1 MSNNIN
7 NVPPIKK
14 NIMSRTKQEEESKQ
28 KKKSKSQMK
37 YIKTPDIIT
46 QVKPLYL
53 NNLILPLSP
62 NISSLTPTNICNK
75 LNEKE
80 EPLLPPKEKEF
91 ENKKTLVLDLDETLV
106 HSSFT
111 PFEKN
116 DIILEVDFEGI
127 MYNIYVL
134 VRPSAREFIIN
145 LSKYFELVIFT
156 ASIPKYASPLLD
168 ILDTDKNIKHRL
180 YREQCT
186 FINGLYIKDLKRLN
200 RPLKDLIIVDNSP
213 IAYAFNEEN
222 GLPIKTWYDDYT
234 DDELNK
240 ISPLLIFLA
249 NVDDVRAYIN
259 NFVEENDI
267 KYTEANDFIN
277 SYENEKNINDFIN
290 KEKNENENRKNEQKN
305 KETNKEINKEINKE
319 TNDLI
324 NINNENSLFND
335 YKIITSNIK
344 KNINNKFCFNNIIN
358 GKNSERINISSQR
371 LLNKSD
377 NEKNNINL
385 IPIGKIN
392 STKHR
397 NSSTNNNNNNEDK
410 NDIDNDKNKNLNIG
424 ILLRKQSGKKK
435 NLFRVNQKGIEP
447 LFNIKPNKINNESNK
462 NNTKNSFYNPHINLK
477 NLVLP
482 FTNTTKNL
490 LFPKSIFN
498 NNFMTNNKINMAP
511 IHMTKNGLIDTNS
524 KIKYTNLLEK
534 MDKKITNNFTFRNE
548 DNNKISFSNSNN
560 KELMHFN
567 NNNKNLNKYK
577 FLQISKSNSINNI
590 LKFNNLSNNVNINK
604 KFAKTPNKH
613 LINLFGKENNYNFGF
628 NKRNE
633 KATML
638 YNLIKGIGSPKSKNI
653 KSVAYSANPHSMR
666 NHLKK
671 SKKN

>member
-37 YIKTPDIIT
+37 YLKTPDIIT

-62 NISSLTPTNICNK
+62 HISSLTPTNICNK

-134 VRPSAREFIIN
+134 VRPSAREFLIN
-145 LSKYFELVIFT
+145 LSKYFELIIFT

-168 ILDTDKNIKHRL
+168 ILDKDNNIKHRL

-213 IAYAFNEEN
+213 LAYAFNEEN

-240 ISPLLIFLA
+240 ISPLLIFLSK
-249 NVDDVRAYIN
+249 VDDVRAYIN

-277 SYENEKNINDFIN
+277 SVDDEKNMKDYIN
-290 KEKNENENRKNEQKN
+290 KEKNENRKDEQKN
-305 KETNKEINKEINKE
+305 KEPNEIINS
-319 TNDLI
+319 
-324 NINNENSLFND
+324 NNENSLFND
-335 YKIITSNIK
+335 YKLITSNIK

-358 GKNSERINISSQR
+358 SKNSEKINTSSQR
-371 LLNKSD
+371 ILNKSD

-385 IPIGKIN
+385 IPISKIN
-392 STKHR
+392 STKLR
-397 NSSTNNNNNNEDK
+397 NSSTNNNNEDK
-410 NDIDNDKNKNLNIG
+410 SDVENEKNKNLNIG

-435 NLFRVNQKGIEP
+435 NLFRINQKGIEP
-447 LFNIKPNKINNESNK
+447 LFNIKAHKINNENNK
-462 NNTKNSFYNPHINLK
+462 NNTKNSFYSPHINLK

-498 NNFMTNNKINMAP
+498 NNFVTNNKINMAP
-511 IHMTKNGLIDTNS
+511 IHMTKNGLIETNS
-524 KIKYTNLLEK
+524 KIKYTNILEK
-534 MDKKITNNFTFRNE
+534 MDKKAANNFTFRNE

-560 KELMHFN
+560 KELIPLSHNNNN

-628 NKRNE
+628 NKRKE
-633 KATML
+633 KTTML
-638 YNLIKGIGSPKSKNI
+638 YNLIKGIGNPKSKSI
-653 KSVAYSANPHSMR
+653 KSVAYSANPRSMR

>member
-1 MSNNIN
+1 MLNKLNSGNQD
-7 NVPPIKK
+7 
-14 NIMSRTKQEEESKQ
+14 SEESSERKRSNSQRKYQ
-28 KKKSKSQMK
+28 KA
-37 YIKTPDIIT
+37 PDIIT
-46 QVKPLYL
+46 QVKP
-53 NNLILPLSP
+53 NSFIQPP
-62 NISSLTPTNICNK
+62 NPHQSAFTPTNRSNK
-75 LNEKE
+75 LNSQKL
-80 EPLLPPKEKEF
+80 LLPPKPH
-91 ENKKTLVLDLDETLV
+91 NSTKKTLILDLDETLV

-116 DIILEVDFEGI
+116 DIVLEVDFEGI

-134 VRPSAREFIIN
+134 VRPSTREFIIN
-145 LSKYFELVIFT
+145 LSKHFELVIFT

-168 ILDTDKNIKHRL
+168 ILDKEKNIKHRL

-213 IAYAFNEEN
+213 LAFAFNEEN

-240 ISPLLIFLA
+240 ILPLLLFLSK
-249 NVDDVRAYIN
+249 VDDVRMYIN

-277 SYENEKNINDFIN
+277 DYENEKNIELFIN
-290 KEKNENENRKNEQKN
+290 KEKNENRKDEQKN
-305 KETNKEINKEINKE
+305 KDSNDIINN
-319 TNDLI
+319 
-324 NINNENSLFND
+324 NNENSLFND

-344 KNINNKFCFNNIIN
+344 KNVNNKFCFNNIIN
-358 GKNSERINISSQR
+358 NKNSGKINLSSQR
-371 LLNKSD
+371 ILNKSD

-392 STKHR
+392 PSKHR
-397 NSSTNNNNNNEDK
+397 NSSTNNNNEDK
-410 NDIDNDKNKNLNIG
+410 SDIDNDKSKNLNIG

-435 NLFRVNQKGIEP
+435 NLFRINQKGIEP
-447 LFNIKPNKINNESNK
+447 LFNIKANKINNENNK
-462 NNTKNSFYNPHINLK
+462 NNTKNSFYSPHINLK

-498 NNFMTNNKINMAP
+498 NNFATNNKINMAP
-511 IHMTKNGLIDTNS
+511 IYMTKNGLIENNS
-524 KIKYTNLLEK
+524 KIKYTNLLER
-534 MDKKITNNFTFRNE
+534 MDKKVANNNFTFRNE
-548 DNNKISFSNSNN
+548 DTIKISFSNSNN
-560 KELMHFN
+560 KELIPLGNNN

-613 LINLFGKENNYNFGF
+613 LMNIFGKENNYNIGF

-633 KATML
+633 KANML
-638 YNLIKGIGSPKSKNI
+638 YNLIKGIGSPKHKGI

>member
-7 NVPPIKK
+7 NAPPIKK
-14 NIMSRTKQEEESKQ
+14 NLTGRTKPEEESKQ

-37 YIKTPDIIT
+37 YIKTPDMIT

-53 NNLILPLSP
+53 NNLILPLNP
-62 NISSLTPTNICNK
+62 HVSSLTPTNICNK

-116 DIILEVDFEGI
+116 DIVLEVDFEGI

-134 VRPSAREFIIN
+134 VRPSTREFIIN
-145 LSKYFELVIFT
+145 LSKHFELVIFT

-168 ILDTDKNIKHRL
+168 ILDKEKNIKHRL

-213 IAYAFNEEN
+213 LAFAFNEEN

-240 ISPLLIFLA
+240 ILPLLLFLSK
-249 NVDDVRAYIN
+249 VDDVRIYIN

-277 SYENEKNINDFIN
+277 DYENEKNIELFIN
-290 KEKNENENRKNEQKN
+290 KEKNENRKDEQKN
-305 KETNKEINKEINKE
+305 KDSNDIINN
-319 TNDLI
+319 
-324 NINNENSLFND
+324 NNENSLFND

-344 KNINNKFCFNNIIN
+344 KNVNNKFCFNNIIN
-358 GKNSERINISSQR
+358 NKNSGKINLSSQR
-371 LLNKSD
+371 ILNKSD

-392 STKHR
+392 PSKHR
-397 NSSTNNNNNNEDK
+397 NSSTNNNNEDK
-410 NDIDNDKNKNLNIG
+410 SDIDNDKSKNLNIG

-435 NLFRVNQKGIEP
+435 NLFRINQKGIEP
-447 LFNIKPNKINNESNK
+447 LFNIKANKINNENNK
-462 NNTKNSFYNPHINLK
+462 NNTKNSFYSPHINLK

-498 NNFMTNNKINMAP
+498 NNFATNNKINMAP
-511 IHMTKNGLIDTNS
+511 IHMTKNGLIENNS
-524 KIKYTNLLEK
+524 KIKYTNLLER
-534 MDKKITNNFTFRNE
+534 MDKKVANNNFTFRNE
-548 DNNKISFSNSNN
+548 DTIKISFSNSNN
-560 KELMHFN
+560 KELIPLGNNN

-613 LINLFGKENNYNFGF
+613 LMNIFGKENNYNIGF

-633 KATML
+633 KANML
-638 YNLIKGIGSPKSKNI
+638 YNLIKGIGSPKHKGI